1 MSEEQRQVL
10 IAPTA
15 LNLPSL
21 SSTADGTQGL
31 SGSHVQCRINGPA
44 HEPLP
49 EADETLM
56 RRYQRGDEVSF
67 RMLFAR
73 HRAPLLRFVTRLSP
87 DAGQA
92 EEIVQDTWLA
102 IIKGRE
108 HYSQRSRFKTYLYAV
123 ARRRVA
129 DRWRKLGLMPFSD
142 EAFNESLPA
151 PERLEPEQQTQ
162 NDELG
167 RELIT
172 ALERLPVLQ
181 REAFLLRA
189 EAGLSLDEIAE
200 VTGSNRETA
209 KSRLRF
215 ALQRLRALLD
225 AWHED

>member
-1 MSEEQRQVL
+1 MSEQRVVL
-10 IAPTA
+10 ISPTA
-15 LNLPSL
+15 LNLPGL
-21 SSTADGTQGL
+21 SVTAGGASGLADG
-31 SGSHVQCRINGPA
+31 HVQSRITNPPD
-44 HEPLP
+44 ESLP
-49 EADETLM
+49 DTDETLM
-56 RRYQRGDEVSF
+56 RHYQRGDEGSF
-67 RMLFAR
+67 RALFAR

-92 EEIVQDTWLA
+92 EEVVQDTWLA

-108 HYSQRSRFKTYLYAV
+108 RFSHRSRFKTYLYAV

-142 EAFNESLPA
+142 EAREESWLA
-151 PERLEPEQQTQ
+151 PEQLGPEQQTQ

-167 RELIT
+167 KELIT

>member
-1 MSEEQRQVL
+1 MSEEPGQVL
-10 IAPTA
+10 ISPTA
-15 LNLPSL
+15 CELQSL
-21 SSTADGTQGL
+21 SLAAVGTPGL
-31 SGSHVQCRINGPA
+31 SGSHVQSRIDGPA
-44 HEPLP
+44 HDPEP
-49 EADETLM
+49 ETDEILM
-56 RRYQRGDEVSF
+56 RRYQRGDEGSF
-67 RMLFAR
+67 RTLFAR

-87 DAGQA
+87 DGGQA

-108 HYSQRSRFKTYLYAV
+108 HYSHRSRFKTYLYAV

-129 DRWRKLGLMPFSD
+129 DRWRKLGLMLFSND
-142 EAFNESLPA
+142 AFEESLPA

-162 NDELG
+162 NEQLG
-167 RELIT
+167 AELII

-215 ALQRLRALLD
+215 ALERLRALLD
-225 AWHED
+225 AWHD